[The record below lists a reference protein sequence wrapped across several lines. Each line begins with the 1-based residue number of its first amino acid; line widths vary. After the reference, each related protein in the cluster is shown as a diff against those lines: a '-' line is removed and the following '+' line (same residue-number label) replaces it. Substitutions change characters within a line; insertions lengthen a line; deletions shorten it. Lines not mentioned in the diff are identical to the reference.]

1 MNGDLSDPPPEVI
14 TGAMRR
20 AGSTGYEDWWGK
32 VTDSGYCASPIRLAS
47 ENLLRSTE
55 VFARCKNRR
64 ASVCPSCSQ
73 LYAGDTWQL
82 VHAGIIGAGS
92 TTPSPALA
100 MVFATLTAPS
110 FGPVHTAAL
119 RASTQSGQQ
128 CQPARS
134 SALCRHGRHRGC
146 AERHRHGA
154 AVLGEPLCLDCYDY
168 SGHVLFAWH
177 APELWHRFRIKLRRL
192 IARSCQVNRDAPG
205 VKLAYVKVVE
215 MQRRGIPHF
224 HAIIRLDHQSAGPE
238 IGPVKLAALV
248 RQAGIQTALE
258 VTTQDRH
265 MTLRYGEQI
274 DVRPLDETS
283 SGAVAAYLAKYVTKS
298 VGDFGLTARRL
309 HEGVIDELG
318 VSDHI
323 RRILHTIAHL
333 AREPQ
338 YQKLGAWLHTLGYRG
353 HVASKTPGYSTTMG
367 ELRARR
373 DAWRRERGRPREAAE
388 SEPVEWR
395 YLGCGHAND
404 GERFLAVS
412 AAERAREMRRIAR
425 EELAG

>member
-1 MNGDLSDPPPEVI
+1 MNGPLSDPPPEIIVEALR
-14 TGAMRR
+14 T
-20 AGSTGYEDWWGK
+20 AGSAGYEDWWGK
-32 VTDSGYCASPIRLAS
+32 VTDSGYCAAPIRLAS
-47 ENLLRSTE
+47 SNHHQPTE
-55 VFARCKNRR
+55 IFARCKNRR

-82 VHAGIIGAGS
+82 VHAGINGGDNAPV
-92 TTPSPALA
+92 TQPQA

-110 FGPVHTAAL
+110 FGSVHTAV
-119 RASTQSGQQ
+119 SGAGRQ
-128 CQPARS
+128 CGSARPS
-134 SALCRHGRHRGC
+134 ELCSHGRPKGC
-146 AERHRHGA
+146 AERHRHSA
-154 AVLGEPLCLDCYDY
+154 AILGEPLCPDCYDY
-168 SGHVLFAWH
+168 SGHVLFSWH
-177 APELWHRFRIKLRRL
+177 APELWHRFRIQLRRL
-192 IARSCQVNRDAPG
+192 VARSCQMNRDALG
-205 VKLAYVKVVE
+205 TKLAYVKVVE

-224 HAIIRLDHQSAGPE
+224 HAIIRLDHKDAGLE
-238 IGPVKLAALV
+238 IDPVTLAALV
-248 RQAGIQTALE
+248 RQAGIQTALA

-265 MTLRYGEQI
+265 ITLRYGDQF
-274 DVRPLDETS
+274 DVRPLDEVS
-283 SGAVAAYLAKYVTKS
+283 SRAVAAYLAKYVTKS

-318 VSDHI
+318 LSDHI
-323 RRILHTIAHL
+323 RRILHTIAEL

-338 YQKLGAWLHTLGYRG
+338 HQKIGAWLHTLGYRG
-353 HVASKTPGYSTTMG
+353 HVTSKTPGYSTTMG

-373 DAWRRERGRPREAAE
+373 DAWRREQGRPREAAE

-404 GERFLAVS
+404 GERFLAIS